1 MKHATLKAAATRPR
15 RTPAAPATPRRV
27 PPGLP
32 RFLQPPFRRVPAAET
47 LPLGRPDD
55 ALEQESQRF
64 AAAHTPAGALPS
76 LGSRRPLS
84 AAASSVAAAAQSSGQ
99 ALDPATQERHES
111 RLGVDLSPVRVH
123 TGPQPAALARSI
135 GARAFTHGR
144 DVFFGADHSPGD
156 NELTAHELAHV
167 VQQSGGGPGLSAA
180 PSAIQRDLTDDF
192 DLTNGRMR
200 VDLRTEDGSAADGHR
215 GLDGWIRFE
224 PGEAAP
230 LTNSIELVQ
239 IVKLTDLGGTDVA
252 PGSLSADRAARGK
265 LGEPGL
271 LTEENADTG
280 VEGGYFTDV
289 QGANAPAGGPLS
301 TGFRWSPAG
310 PGVTGT
316 VGDTPQPA
324 EYGGGIGGV
333 FGNTPGFKRSDEAQD
348 IRSAALYD
356 RPGIAADNVDLAFE
370 FETVARAQ
378 DKGINLGTA
387 LWGFQIRSGVVENEH
402 LDALDA
408 ASATFGEA
416 LERHRDFYVH
426 EPMSFYFGFDSAV
439 LEPAEEARIDDF
451 MPWLARNADVSVSLA
466 GSADQVGAGSAY
478 NLDLSLRRAR
488 AVRDALVAHGLDP
501 ARIAPM
507 ADVNAG
513 STAASANAGTGDQG
527 GDAAVGA
534 DQSREA
540 NRWVNRSVIVSFT
553 RRAGP

>member
-1 MKHATLKAAATRPR
+1 MKHAPLKAAASRPGR
-15 RTPAAPATPRRV
+15 AAPAPTAQRRTA
-27 PPGLP
+27 PGLP
-32 RFLQPPFRRVPAAET
+32 RFLQAAPRRAPVAGS
-47 LPLGRPDD
+47 LPLGRPGD
-55 ALEQESQRF
+55 ALEQESQRV
-64 AAAHTPAGALPS
+64 AAAYSAAAATPAEGE
-76 LGSRRPLS
+76 RRPLH
-84 AAASSVAAAAQSSGQ
+84 AASSSIAVAAHSSGQ
-99 ALDPATQERHES
+99 ALDTATRRRHEQH
-111 RLGVDLSPVRVH
+111 LGVDLSSVRVH
-123 TGPQPAALARSI
+123 TGPQPAQLARDL

-144 DVFFGADHSPGD
+144 DVFFGEGHSPGD
-156 NELTAHELAHV
+156 DALTAHELAHV

-192 DLTNGRMR
+192 DLSNGRMR

-252 PGSLSADRAARGK
+252 PGSLSADRAARGA

-301 TGFRWSPAG
+301 TGFRWSPATG
-310 PGVTGT
+310 GAAGT

-324 EYGGGIGGV
+324 EYGGGTGGV
-333 FGNTPGFKRSDEAQD
+333 FGNTPGFKRSNEAQD

-356 RPGIAADNVDLAFE
+356 RPGVAADNVDLVFE

-402 LDALDA
+402 LDGVDA

-451 MPWLARNADVSVSLA
+451 MPWLARNADVTVSLA

-478 NLDLSLRRAR
+478 NIELSLRRAR

-501 ARIAPM
+501 ARIATM

-513 STAASANAGTGDQG
+513 STAASTNAGTGDQG

-534 DQSREA
+534 DPSREA
-540 NRWVNRSVIVSFT
+540 NRWVNRSVVVSFT
-553 RRAGP
+553 RPAGP

>member
-1 MKHATLKAAATRPR
+1 MKAVPQRQ
-15 RTPAAPATPRRV
+15 AAPRQGSGGASRRSALPTPVAAGARQV
-27 PPGLP
+27 P
-32 RFLQPPFRRVPAAET
+32 RYAT
-47 LPLGRPDD
+47 LPLADANG
-55 ALEQESQRF
+55 ALERESDAVARRQARVE
-64 AAAHTPAGALPS
+64 AT
-76 LGSRRPLS
+76 GSAVPVS
-84 AAASSVAAAAQSSGQ
+84 AAPSPIASAAGLSGAPLETATRAAM
-99 ALDPATQERHES
+99 ES
-111 RLGVDLSPVRVH
+111 RLGAGLAPVRVH
-123 TGPQPAALARSI
+123 TGPQSAQLASDL

-144 DVFFGADHSPGD
+144 DVFFGAGHGPGD

-180 PSAIQRDLTDDF
+180 PTAIQRDLTSDF

-215 GLDGWIRFE
+215 GLDGWLRFE

-252 PGSLSADRAARGK
+252 PGSLSGDRSARGS
-265 LGEPGL
+265 LGQPGL
-271 LTEENADTG
+271 LTKDNAATG

-301 TGFRWSPAG
+301 TGFRWSPATG
-310 PGVTGT
+310 GATGT

-324 EYGGGIGGV
+324 EYGGGTGGV
-333 FGNTPGFKRSDEAQD
+333 FGNTPGFKRSNEAQD
-348 IRSAALYD
+348 IRSASLYD
-356 RPGIAADNVDLAFE
+356 RPGIAAANRDLAFE

-387 LWGFQIRSGVVENEH
+387 LWGFQIRSGAVENEH
-402 LDALDA
+402 LSALDA

-426 EPMSFYFGFDSAV
+426 EPMSFYFGFDSDV
-439 LEPAEEARIDDF
+439 LEATEEARIDDF
-451 MPWLARNADVSVSLA
+451 IPWLARNADVIVSVA

-478 NLDLSLRRAR
+478 NRALSRRRAL
-488 AVRDALVAHGLDP
+488 AVRTALIAHGLDA
-501 ARIAPM
+501 ARIAPIV
-507 ADVNAG
+507 DLNAG
-513 STAASANAGTGDQG
+513 SNAASANAGTGDQG
-527 GDAAVGA
+527 GDAAIGA

-553 RRAGP
+553 RPGGP

>member
-1 MKHATLKAAATRPR
+1 MGPVHTKLRAPARHVPHTEARTAADTAAAGLPRYLRGPLLPLQGPTAAAEIESRRYAHARPGPADAMRAEAR
-15 RTPAAPATPRRV
+15 RPLQAAPSPIAPAT
-27 PPGLP
+27 G
-32 RFLQPPFRRVPAAET
+32 
-47 LPLGRPDD
+47 D
-55 ALEQESQRF
+55 
-64 AAAHTPAGALPS
+64 
-76 LGSRRPLS
+76 
-84 AAASSVAAAAQSSGQ
+84 GQ
-99 ALDPATQERHES
+99 ALDTGLRQRHEA
-111 RLGVDLSPVRVH
+111 RTGLDLSGVRVH
-123 TGPQPAALARSI
+123 TGPQSAQLARDL

-144 DVFFGADHSPGD
+144 DVFFGAGHAPGD

-180 PSAIQRDLTDDF
+180 PLAIQRDLIDDAA
-192 DLTNGRMR
+192 LSNGRMR

-224 PGEAAP
+224 PGEDAP
-230 LTNSIELVQ
+230 LTNQIELVQ

-252 PGSLSADRAARGK
+252 PGSLSGDRSARGG
-265 LGEPGL
+265 LGDPGL
-271 LTEENADTG
+271 LTEDNAATG
-280 VEGGYFTDV
+280 VEGGFFTDV

-301 TGFRWSPAG
+301 TGFRWSPASG
-310 PGVTGT
+310 GAAGT

-324 EYGGGIGGV
+324 EHGGGTGGV
-333 FGNTPGFKRSDEAQD
+333 FGNTPGFKRSNEAQD

-356 RPGIAADNVDLAFE
+356 RPGIASDAVDLAFE

-402 LDALDA
+402 LSTLDA

-426 EPMSFYFGFDSAV
+426 EPMRFYFGFDSAV
-439 LEPAEEARIDDF
+439 LDAGEAARIGDF
-451 MPWLARNADVSVSLA
+451 MPWLARNPDAVVSLA

-478 NLDLSLRRAR
+478 NLALSLRRSQ
-488 AVRDALVAHGLDP
+488 AVRDALIAQGLDA
-501 ARIAPM
+501 ARIAPLT
-507 ADVNAG
+507 DVNAG
-513 STAASANAGTGDQG
+513 ATAASANAGTGDLG

-540 NRWVNRSVIVSFT
+540 NRWVNRSVIVSFS
-553 RRAGP
+553 RPAGP